1 MKIELRFYATLIK
14 YAEKN
19 KIPQFS
25 TVEIEE
31 GTTIASLL
39 NKFNI
44 PEKDVHII
52 IINGRNADSKQ
63 VLQDGDRV
71 ALFPPVGG
79 G

>member
-1 MKIELRFYATLIK
+1 MKIELRFYATLVK

-19 KIPQFS
+19 EIPQFS
-25 TVEIEE
+25 FVEIEE
-31 GTTIASLL
+31 GATIASLL

-44 PEKDVHII
+44 LEKHVHIAMV
-52 IINGRNADSKQ
+52 NGRSVESNQ
-63 VLQDGDRV
+63 GLQDGDRV

>member
-25 TVEIEE
+25 TVELED
-31 GTTIASLL
+31 GTTVTSLL

-52 IINGRNADSKQ
+52 IINGRNANLEQ

>member
-25 TVEIEE
+25 TVELED
-31 GTTIASLL
+31 GTTVTSLL

-44 PEKDVHII
+44 PEKDVHVV
-52 IINGRNADSKQ
+52 IINGRNADLEQ